1 MTTITI
7 TYKKEGEY
15 AKLDKILI
23 DGVEKKGLA
32 QLTETKDIPLI
43 KDLEKMGYKV
53 MVEEEK

>member
-15 AKLDKILI
+15 VKLDKILI

>member
-15 AKLDKILI
+15 ARLDKILI

-32 QLTETKDIPLI
+32 QLTEAKDIPLI

-53 MVEEEK
+53 EVEEK